1 MALQRDGEITGTEP
15 ENGHSDK
22 KTIANVQERN
32 YGRKGSGNGM
42 GKSGE
47 MEEYL
52 TWCQWIRKSTDWG
65 DFVFPVQVAGA
76 KGSCGVDEASSE
88 GREKKN
94 EDILLMSD
102 TELRQRMGLLLQ
114 NESF

>member
-1 MALQRDGEITGTEP
+1 MADSSFRKMALQRDGEITGTEP

-32 YGRKGSGNGM
+32 YGRKGSGDEM

-52 TWCQWIRKSTDWG
+52 TGCQRIRKRTD
-65 DFVFPVQVAGA
+65 
-76 KGSCGVDEASSE
+76 
-88 GREKKN
+88 
-94 EDILLMSD
+94 
-102 TELRQRMGLLLQ
+102 
-114 NESF
+114 